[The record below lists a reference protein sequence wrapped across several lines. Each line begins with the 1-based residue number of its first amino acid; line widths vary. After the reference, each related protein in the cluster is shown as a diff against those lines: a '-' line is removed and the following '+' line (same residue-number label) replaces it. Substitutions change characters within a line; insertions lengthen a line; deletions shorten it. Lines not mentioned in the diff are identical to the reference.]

1 MNHIPGALA
10 FHRDM
15 MLDIPLI
22 ADLIT
27 IRKSR
32 QSIIDESLRIANL
45 SRLNHDYR
53 VGEQVL
59 LKVFAPNKLDARW
72 LGPYEILTVH
82 ANGTLSIRLNAHN

>member
-59 LKVFAPNKLDARW
+59 LEVFARNKLDARSVVFHDS
-72 LGPYEILTVH
+72 LESNVTENIK
-82 ANGTLSIRLNAHN
+82 S